1 MAQHLHSTAQIKVFF
16 QLSKD
21 KLMTLNSIIFT
32 SIIFVATG
40 GFILVVLSFIVS
52 RSKRRRDFSGE
63 DGVEKANQDFTHV
76 RTEIPA
82 LADYSAQVFSLKTE
96 AIAQPIHVPVKRNDR
111 AKYSQRHS
119 LGDVFGSGIRNDY
132 FHLSSKNRIIPR
144 MKVVNDY
151 YWNGQQSLTRF
162 KYTP

>member
-1 MAQHLHSTAQIKVFF
+1 
-16 QLSKD
+16 
-21 KLMTLNSIIFT
+21 MTLNSIIFT

-40 GFILVVLSFIVS
+40 GFMLVVVSFILS
-52 RSKRRRDFSGE
+52 RSKKRKDFPGNSGI
-63 DGVEKANQDFTHV
+63 EKVNQDFMPAK
-76 RTEIPA
+76 REIPA
-82 LADYSAQVFSLKTE
+82 LADYSAQVFSLNTE
-96 AIAQPIHVPVKRNDR
+96 AMNEPVYIPVKEDS
-111 AKYSQRHS
+111 KIMHSQRHT